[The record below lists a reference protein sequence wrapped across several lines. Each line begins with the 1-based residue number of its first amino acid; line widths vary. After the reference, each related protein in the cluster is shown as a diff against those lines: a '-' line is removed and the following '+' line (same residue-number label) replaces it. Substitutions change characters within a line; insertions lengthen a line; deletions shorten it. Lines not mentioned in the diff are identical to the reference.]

1 MRVDIISIFPGVFDG
16 PFSES
21 IIKRARE
28 QGLLTVNIINPRDFT
43 TDRHRTVDDR
53 PYGGGAGMVM
63 KPEPIFDAVDSVRTP
78 QSHIILTSPQGAP
91 FTQARAQ
98 ELAHKAHIIIVCG
111 AYEGVDERIRQSLV
125 DEELSI
131 GDYILTNGSLAAM
144 VFTDAITR
152 LLPGALGCA
161 ESVIDESFSDGLL
174 EYPQY
179 TRPEIFRGMS
189 VPPVLLSGNHGE
201 IANWRRQQATAR
213 TQERR
218 PDLLT

>member
-1 MRVDIISIFPGVFDG
+1 MRVDIISIFPGAFDG

-28 QGLLTVNIINPRDFT
+28 QGLLNVNTINPRDFT
-43 TDRHRTVDDR
+43 HDRHRTVDDR

-63 KPEPIFDAVDSVRTP
+63 KAGPIFDAVESVRTP
-78 QSHIILTSPQGAP
+78 QSHVILTSPQGAP
-91 FTQARAQ
+91 FTQARAR
-98 ELAHKAHIIIVCG
+98 ELAVMEHIIIVCG
-111 AYEGVDERIRQSLV
+111 AYEGVDERIRSSLV
-125 DEELSI
+125 QEELSI

-161 ESVIDESFSDGLL
+161 DSAIEESFSDGLL

-179 TRPEIFRGMS
+179 TRPETFREMS
-189 VPPVLLSGNHGE
+189 VPAVLLSGNHGG
-201 IANWRRQQATAR
+201 IAEWRQRQATAR

-218 PDLLT
+218 PDLLS

>member
-28 QGLLTVNIINPRDFT
+28 PGLLTVNIINPRDFT

-161 ESVIDESFSDGLL
+161 ESAIDESFSDGLL

>member
-1 MRVDIISIFPGVFDG
+1 MRVDIISIFPGAFDG

-28 QGLLTVNIINPRDFT
+28 QGLLNVNIINPRDFT
-43 TDRHRTVDDR
+43 HDRHRTVDDR

-63 KPEPIFDAVDSVRTP
+63 KAGPIFDAVESVRTP
-78 QSHIILTSPQGAP
+78 QSHVILTSPQGAP
-91 FTQARAQ
+91 FTQARAR
-98 ELAHKAHIIIVCG
+98 ELAVMEHIIIVCG
-111 AYEGVDERIRQSLV
+111 AYEGVDERIRSSLV
-125 DEELSI
+125 QEELSI

-161 ESVIDESFSDGLL
+161 DSAIEESFSDGLL

-179 TRPEIFRGMS
+179 TRPETFRGMS
-189 VPPVLLSGNHGE
+189 VPTVLLSGNHGG
-201 IANWRRQQATAR
+201 IAEWRQQQATAR

-218 PDLLT
+218 PDLMS

>member
-161 ESVIDESFSDGLL
+161 ESAIDESFSDGLL

>member
-1 MRVDIISIFPGVFDG
+1 MRIDIVSIFPGVFDG

-63 KPEPIFDAVDSVRTP
+63 KPGPIFDAVESVRTP
-78 QSHIILTSPQGAP
+78 QSHVILTSPQGAP
-91 FTQARAQ
+91 FRQGRAQ
-98 ELAHKAHIIIVCG
+98 ELAQMEHIIIVSG
-111 AYEGVDERIRQSLV
+111 AYEGVDERIRMTLV

-161 ESVIDESFSDGLL
+161 ESAVDESFSDGLL

-179 TRPEIFRGMS
+179 TRPETFRGMS

-201 IANWRRQQATAR
+201 IDNWRRQQATTR

>member
-1 MRVDIISIFPGVFDG
+1 MRVDIVSIFPKAFDG

-43 TDRHRTVDDR
+43 HDRHRTVDDR

-63 KPEPIFDAVDSVRTP
+63 KAGPIFDAVESVRTP
-78 QSHIILTSPQGAP
+78 QSHVILTSPQGAR

-98 ELAHKAHIIIVCG
+98 ELATMDHIIIVCG
-111 AYEGVDERIRQSLV
+111 AYEGVDERIRQTLV
-125 DEELSI
+125 QEELSI

-161 ESVIDESFSDGLL
+161 DSAIDESFSEGLL

-179 TRPEIFRGMS
+179 TRPETFRSMS
-189 VPPVLLSGNHGE
+189 VPPVLLSGNHGD
-201 IANWRRQQATAR
+201 IADWRQQQATVR

-218 PDLLT
+218 PDLLS

>member
-1 MRVDIISIFPGVFDG
+1 MRVDIVSIFPKAFDG

-43 TDRHRTVDDR
+43 HDRHRTVDDR

-63 KPEPIFDAVDSVRTP
+63 KAKPIFDAVESARTP
-78 QSHIILTSPQGAP
+78 QSHVILTSPQGAP
-91 FTQARAQ
+91 FTQARAR
-98 ELAHKAHIIIVCG
+98 ELATMAHIIIVCG
-111 AYEGVDERIRQSLV
+111 AYEGVDERIRQTLV
-125 DEELSI
+125 QEELSI

-161 ESVIDESFSDGLL
+161 ESAIEESFSEGLL

-179 TRPEIFRGMS
+179 TRPETFRDMS
-189 VPPVLLSGNHGE
+189 VPPVLLSGNHGD
-201 IANWRRQQATAR
+201 IAEWRQQQATAR

-218 PDLLT
+218 PDLLS